1 MTSKGRDTLG
11 MLPYLVRRIVF
22 ADFLSSDAALSAQ
35 LEVLNDAFEP
45 VGFQFNLLNTT
56 RTINEYW

>member
-1 MTSKGRDTLG
+1 MI
-11 MLPYLVRRIVF
+11 PYRGRRIAF

-35 LEVLNDAFEP
+35 MEVLNNAFEP
-45 VGFQFNLLNTT
+45 VGFQFNLVNTT

>member
-1 MTSKGRDTLG
+1 
-11 MLPYLVRRIVF
+11 MLPYLVRRIAF
-22 ADFLSSDAALSAQ
+22 AHFLSSDAALSAQ
-35 LEVLNDAFEP
+35 MEVLNDAFEP